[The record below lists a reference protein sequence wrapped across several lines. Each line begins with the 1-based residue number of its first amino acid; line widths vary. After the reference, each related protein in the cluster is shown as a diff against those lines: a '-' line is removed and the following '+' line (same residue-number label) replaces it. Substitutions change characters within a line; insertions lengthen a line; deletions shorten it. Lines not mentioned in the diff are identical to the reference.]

1 MDSPMKSGTTKPRVK
16 KEVFGRNELL
26 STPRS
31 KSNKDTAIKR
41 DTITK
46 SAKADAIKTPDNLK
60 SFSRK
65 QIIDSTGGSSS
76 RASNIS
82 SSRIPR
88 VPTAANRIPLR
99 SKLSKP
105 LLSDSTH
112 NNNNSSTKRT
122 QQSPHL
128 KLKKTRKP
136 INEDTFTPV
145 IQNKSCDHSK
155 DSSKSGLNS
164 TDDEG
169 NPALNLPNVQSELSE
184 WEIID
189 WPWVTPYSPLERIT
203 LLSDCNFIKI
213 FPVPRIVPLGV
224 PLDRQPAI
232 YPYNFLRLFADNW
245 SGEDKLRQTSLKT
258 TEPISS
264 VRNDVNVSTHR
275 HIPLAKQSTRSKE
288 PEAITKDPA
297 VISIGP
303 AHTTDHAN
311 PKPSEIRTENES
323 LDSDRDDTEDESLLK
338 NIEFFIKNFGLK
350 KKHGRELLVRLLQFL
365 TSYGGENN
373 PEEEP
378 RQKFSQKEEFPYSME
393 SNYRAENA
401 TNTKYQ
407 LNPNVPE
414 FEPSIDSTIRSCE
427 LLQRLSDQAWH
438 QRATPHE
445 LHRATFQ
452 QDENIE
458 VLSTQKDPVLLKGDG
473 PRADQLIYK
482 FNAPEIEKRP
492 IWVKTLQSKGTN
504 TQNKLIGS
512 SLKKLHSLES
522 NIQQPTPLGEIP
534 QLHNNSRHVLNPPTY
549 TNDKIA
555 SDPPMNDDGPGRVAK
570 VMDNRWAQQMLEKFR
585 DKYPMTGSPNLDPV
599 TEVNQKVMSDIQQR
613 LEYLLLV
620 KKEKEAYQ
628 HWLTYS
634 SGCLN
639 AENVTEI

>member
-1 MDSPMKSGTTKPRVK
+1 MESPMKSVTTKPRVK
-16 KEVFGRNELL
+16 KEGFGRNELL

-31 KSNKDTAIKR
+31 KSSKDIAIKR
-41 DTITK
+41 DIITK
-46 SAKADAIKTPDNLK
+46 SAKVDAIKTPDNFK
-60 SFSRK
+60 TFTRK

-99 SKLSKP
+99 SKISKP
-105 LLSDSTH
+105 LMSDSTH
-112 NNNNSSTKRT
+112 NNNTSSTQRS
-122 QQSPHL
+122 QQALHL
-128 KLKKTRKP
+128 KQKKTRKP

-145 IQNKSCDHSK
+145 IQKNVYDHSNG
-155 DSSKSGLNS
+155 SSKSGLDS
-164 TDDEG
+164 TEDES
-169 NPALNLPNVQSELSE
+169 NPVLNPPDFQSELSD

-213 FPVPRIVPLGV
+213 FPVPRIIPLGV
-224 PLDRQPAI
+224 PLDRQPTL
-232 YPYNFLRLFADNW
+232 YPYNFLRLFADNC
-245 SGEDKLRQTSLKT
+245 SGEDKLRQASLKT
-258 TEPISS
+258 TEPIGS
-264 VRNDVNVSTHR
+264 VRNDGNVSTHR
-275 HIPLAKQSTRSKE
+275 HIPLAKQSTRLKE

-303 AHTTDHAN
+303 AHSTDHAT
-311 PKPSEIRTENES
+311 PKASEIRTETES
-323 LDSDRDDTEDESLLK
+323 LDSDRDNTEDESLLK

-350 KKHGRELLVRLLQFL
+350 KKHGRELLLRLLQFL

-378 RQKFSQKEEFPYSME
+378 RQKFSHKEKCPYSIE
-393 SNYRAENA
+393 KHYRAENA
-401 TNTKYQ
+401 TNSKCQ

-427 LLQRLSDQAWH
+427 LLQRLSDQVLQQKGTSH
-438 QRATPHE
+438 G
-445 LHRATFQ
+445 LHVPTFQ

-458 VLSTQKDPVLLKGDG
+458 VLSTVKDPVLLKGDG
-473 PRADQLIYK
+473 PRADQLMYK
-482 FNAPEIEKRP
+482 FNVPEIEKRP
-492 IWVKTLQSKGTN
+492 LWVKTLQSKGAN

-512 SLKKLHSLES
+512 SLKKLHTLES
-522 NIQQPTPLGEIP
+522 NIQQPTPLSEIP
-534 QLHNNSRHVLNPPTY
+534 QLHNNSHHLPNLTTC

-555 SDPPMNDDGPGRVAK
+555 SDLPMNDDGPGRVAK

-628 HWLTYS
+628 HWLAYS
-634 SGCLN
+634 SGCFN
-639 AENVTEI
+639 AENVTET